1 MGICNS
7 KSCFLRS
14 FFKKDVFFDG
24 MILILE
30 NRAMKNHK
38 TTLKS
43 AEMVEFS
50 ALFGRRDDL
59 TDFWDYDILLHNLP
73 AYFIR

>member
-1 MGICNS
+1 
-7 KSCFLRS
+7 
-14 FFKKDVFFDG
+14 

-30 NRAMKNHK
+30 NRAAKNHK

-43 AEMVEFS
+43 AEIVGFL